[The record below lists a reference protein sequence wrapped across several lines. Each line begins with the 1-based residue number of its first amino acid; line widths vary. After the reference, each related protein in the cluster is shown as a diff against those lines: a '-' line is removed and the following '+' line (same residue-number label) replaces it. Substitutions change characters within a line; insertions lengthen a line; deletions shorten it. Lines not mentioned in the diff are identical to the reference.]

1 MNERTDLILMTNTQR
16 RKYSDWCM
24 AMATKCRGQVAENLR
39 RAARIAL
46 NQEGFYA

>member
-1 MNERTDLILMTNTQR
+1 MNERTDLILMTPAPLRQ
-16 RKYSDWCM
+16 YADWCL
-24 AMATKCRGQVAENLR
+24 AFATKCRGKVAENLR